1 MSDAPQLKSPKPA
14 LSLGEEVG
22 AKAARKLRAK
32 RNAAQGVWFGLGMM
46 GLVGWSVVIPTILG
60 AALGIWLDQH
70 FPGRHAWTLA
80 LLVAGLAIGCFNAW
94 HWVTKEGNAIQD
106 DQGDSDA

>member
-1 MSDAPQLKSPKPA
+1 MSDGSPFKAPKRTLT
-14 LSLGEEVG
+14 LGEEVG
-22 AKAARKLRAK
+22 AKAARKQRA
-32 RNAAQGVWFGLGMM
+32 RRTGAGGVWFGLGMM
-46 GLVGWSVVIPTILG
+46 GLVGWSVAVPTILG

-94 HWVTKEGNAIQD
+94 HWVTKEGNAIQN
-106 DQGDSDA
+106 DQGDGDA